1 MSRKVE
7 DLSLLTKE
15 QLIKKVLNQ
24 KESLSAANSKIIELS
39 KRLEMFEIATSQM
52 PIHRKVQICMDETL
66 SYVEECSRLLTK
78 LRSLGVKD
86 E

>member
-1 MSRKVE
+1 MSKKLE
-7 DLSLLTKE
+7 DLSSLTKE
-15 QLIKKVLNQ
+15 ELIKKVLNQ
-24 KESLSAANSKIIELS
+24 KESLFAANLKIKELS
-39 KRLEMFEIATSQM
+39 KRLEMFEIAISEK
-52 PIHRKVQICMDETL
+52 PIHRKVQICMEETL